1 MSITI
6 NGNGTITGLSSGGL
20 PAGSI
25 TSANF
30 ASGVGGKV
38 LNIQEG
44 LLKGTF
50 STQST
55 SFTDITGLTVTMT
68 PASSSSKF
76 LVSYNVA
83 FSPRDYNYSGAI
95 RCVKVVG
102 GTTEDD
108 IYVGNTAGNRIRC
121 SNFAFSENVQHA
133 KGALQTQSGS
143 FINSPNTSSDV
154 TYKMQCCLLGTYGW
168 ANDVYVNRT
177 NTWNDS
183 NDTGSPISSITVVE
197 FSA

>member
-6 NGNGTITGLSSGGL
+6 NGNGTIAGLSSGGL

-38 LNIQEG
+38 LDIQEAV
-44 LLKGTF
+44 KKDTF

-55 SFTDITGLTVTMT
+55 SFTDITGLSVTMT
-68 PASSSSKF
+68 PTSSSSKF
-76 LVSYNVA
+76 LVSYNVC

-102 GTTEDD
+102 GTTTDD
-108 IYVGNTAGNRIRC
+108 IYVGNAAGNRVRC
-121 SNFAFSENVQHA
+121 SNFSYSVNAANAPS
-133 KGALQTQSGS
+133 ALQTQSGS
-143 FINSPNTSSDV
+143 FIHSPNTTSAV
-154 TYKMQCCLLGTYGW
+154 TFKMQCCLLGTYNW
-168 ANDVYVNRT
+168 ANDVWVNRT
-177 NTWNDS
+177 NTWTDN
-183 NDTGSPISSITVVE
+183 NGFGSPVSSITVVE
-197 FSA
+197 FAA